1 MWTFSGG
8 QGRGLRGPQGPECR
22 GAGGKRT
29 KHLEALLKASR
40 CVIGTCVV
48 DFFSS
53 SNHSSIHREPV

>member
-22 GAGGKRT
+22 GAEGKRT

-48 DFFSS
+48 DFFFSFQS
-53 SNHSSIHREPV
+53 F